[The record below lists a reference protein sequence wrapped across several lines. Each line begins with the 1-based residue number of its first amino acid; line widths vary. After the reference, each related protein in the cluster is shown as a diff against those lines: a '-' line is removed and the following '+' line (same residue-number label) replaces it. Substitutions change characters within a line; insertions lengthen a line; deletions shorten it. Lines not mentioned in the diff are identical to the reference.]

1 MKKHIWL
8 SLPALALCLLLAFGT
23 SAAAFSD
30 VPAGAWYF
38 SAVETAFAHDAF
50 RLHQGRFRPEE
61 PITREEMDR
70 GLTIMKETL
79 S

>member
-30 VPAGAWYF
+30 VPAGSWYGPADRK
-38 SAVETAFAHDAF
+38 ST
-50 RLHQGRFRPEE
+50 RLNSSH
-61 PITREEMDR
+61 
-70 GLTIMKETL
+70 
-79 S
+79 